1 MTKFDN
7 TRPSILQLSSSTE
20 VFLIDLISLCNNQV
34 LDSILSN
41 VFSNSTIIGF
51 CFRSD
56 LQMWGKF
63 LPKMQ
68 FYKTIERFVDAQEQY
83 GNNKS
88 LSFVIKEMI
97 GNGLCKRQQMSNW
110 EKRPLT
116 QAQMHYAALDG
127 WILVEIA

>member
-51 CFRSD
+51 CLRSD

-116 QAQMHYAALDG
+116 QA
-127 WILVEIA
+127 